1 MSDDMDLSPIARER
15 LARIGELSATEQQK
29 LQRDR
34 ELEGVLSHYF
44 TGGSDA
50 EKLWQGMKALS
61 DAQGPGIVREA
72 QQKIIDTLRLQ
83 TSDDDFSKHKAAIL
97 ALETLKGSDRY
108 SAVELIFGS
117 IDALRQRYGEV
128 IRQALDQLRGQME
141 GQMRASAEQARMQ
154 GMLVDTEGTIEASIK
169 AAPEWQEFMSRHDAS
184 SQQTLHDYI
193 DRLTSLL

>member
-1 MSDDMDLSPIARER
+1 MDLSPLARER
-15 LARIGELSATEQQK
+15 LARIGQLSDAEQQK

-34 ELEGVLSHYF
+34 ELEGVLSSYF

-50 EKLWQGMKALS
+50 EKLWQGTKALS
-61 DAQGPGIVREA
+61 DTHGPGIVREA
-72 QQKIIDTLRLQ
+72 QEKIIGTLRLQ
-83 TSDDDFSKHKAAIL
+83 TSDDDFSKRKAAIL

-108 SAVELIFGS
+108 SAIELLLGS

-141 GQMRASAEQARMQ
+141 DQMRGAAEQARRQ

-169 AAPEWQEFMSRHDAS
+169 AAPEWQEFMSRHDTS
-184 SQQTLHDYI
+184 SQQTLHDYV
-193 DRLTSLL
+193 DRLKALL